1 MDKKALGSL
10 LIQLRDRDK
19 LRLFDKVT
27 NKEYAIM
34 GGTRTYNELEDRH
47 IVDLSMVEVRN
58 DGSK

>member
-19 LRLFDKVT
+19 LRLFDKAT

-34 GGTRTYNELEDRH
+34 GDMRTYNEVEDRY
-47 IVDLSMVEVRN
+47 IVDISIVEVKH

>member
-10 LIQLRDRDK
+10 LLQLRDRDK
-19 LRLFDKVT
+19 LRLFDKAT

-34 GGTRTYNELEDRH
+34 GGMRTYNELEDRH
-47 IVDLSMVEVRN
+47 IMDLSIVEVKH

>member
-19 LRLFDKVT
+19 LRLFDKET
-27 NKEYAIM
+27 NKEYSIY
-34 GGTRTYNELEDRH
+34 GGARSYNVIKDQY
-47 IVDLSMVEVRN
+47 IVDLAIREVKH

>member
-19 LRLFDKVT
+19 LRLFDKAA
-27 NKEYAIM
+27 NKEYSIM
-34 GGTRTYNELEDRH
+34 GGIRTYNEVEDRH
-47 IVDLSMVEVRN
+47 IVDLSIAEVKH